1 MKLGDLFTRDIVGTR
16 PCRHCGA
23 PVVDCDGLTTH
34 FEVSENGAKTA
45 WLECYTVDARGRRK
59 YTGEVAA

>member
-1 MKLGDLFTRDIVGTR
+1 MKLGDLFTRAGIESR
-16 PCRHCGA
+16 PCRYCGA

-45 WLECYTVDARGRRK
+45 WLECYTIGPRGRRK
-59 YTGEVAA
+59 YSGEVAA